1 MYEFKIWL
9 FKTVAKLVWQENE
22 AELRQALLQGLGKPL
37 VESTGLEL
45 SLFKNEIVFML
56 EKLDDWLS
64 PEEPYV
70 PEAFA
75 GLSPTIHKQPKGIC
89 LVIG

>member
-1 MYEFKIWL
+1 
-9 FKTVAKLVWQENE
+9 
-22 AELRQALLQGLGKPL
+22 
-37 VESTGLEL
+37 
-45 SLFKNEIVFML
+45 ML
-56 EKLDDWLS
+56 EKLDDWLA

-75 GLSPTIHKQPKGIC
+75 GLSPTIHKQPKGSC